1 MMFTWIKLK
10 LYAAFALIGAGL
22 VAAIYVMG
30 GKAEKNKTTAARLK
44 GMKHKQEVEH
54 EVDNRND
61 DDLIDGILRKR

>member
-1 MMFTWIKLK
+1 MFGWLKLK

-30 GKAEKNKTTAARLK
+30 GKSEKNKRMKSRLD
-44 GMKHKQEVEH
+44 GMKNKQEVEN

-61 DDLIDGILRKR
+61 DELIAGIVRKRR